1 MPDIVVTLSAIITV
15 IVFLLGV
22 FGTTIRLWDKV
33 GFVAIFI
40 AILWGAMLA
49 LIVFV
54 VSLAVG
60 VAIYQG
66 ITYSI
71 TENGDRETPMLLM
84 SLLVFGGIILLI
96 FLMGRARRRNRKQ
109 NGENS

>member
-49 LIVFV
+49 LRGYQKISV
-54 VSLAVG
+54 VKC
-60 VAIYQG
+60 
-66 ITYSI
+66 
-71 TENGDRETPMLLM
+71 
-84 SLLVFGGIILLI
+84 
-96 FLMGRARRRNRKQ
+96 GRR
-109 NGENS
+109 